1 MATKT
6 GSAEALQGKHV
17 RAGRN
22 GKAIEVISI
31 PRIEIAEMEVKLIG
45 DSPLIMHQ
53 WGEKAKAQIRD
64 KQAKK
69 PRAENRPK
77 RDPKA
82 EYEASMYRDADGG
95 YAFPAV
101 AFKAAAVS
109 ACRFNDIQMTIA
121 RGAFHVIGE
130 LVPITGEPNMRED
143 MVRVGMGAADLRYR
157 GEFKDWSTVLTVRY
171 NAAALSAGQLVNL
184 FNIAGFGVGVGEWRP
199 EKNGSY
205 GMFHVEVA

>member
-1 MATKT
+1 MGTKT
-6 GSAEALQGKHV
+6 TRPSG
-17 RAGRN
+17 N
-22 GKAIEVISI
+22 GAKAIEEVISI

-64 KQAKK
+64 KQAQK
-69 PRAENRPK
+69 PKAEKRPK

-82 EYEASMYRDADGG
+82 EYEASMYRGPDGE

-109 ACRFNDIQMTIA
+109 ACRFNDIKMTIA

-130 LVPITGEPNMRED
+130 MVPIKGKPNMRED
-143 MVRVGMGAADLRYR
+143 MVRVGQGAADLRYR
-157 GEFKDWSTVLTVRY
+157 GEFKEWSAVITVRY
-171 NAAALSAGQLVNL
+171 NTAALSAGQLVNL

-199 EKNGSY
+199 ERDGSH
-205 GMFHVEVA
+205 GMFHVEVQDG

>member
-6 GSAEALQGKHV
+6 ARPASG
-17 RAGRN
+17 N
-22 GKAIEVISI
+22 GIKAIEEVISI

-64 KQAKK
+64 KQAQKAK
-69 PRAENRPK
+69 AEKRPK

-82 EYEASMYRDADGG
+82 EYEASMYRGTDGE

-109 ACRFNDIQMTIA
+109 ACRFNDIKMTIA

-130 LVPITGEPNMRED
+130 MVPIKGKPNMRED

-157 GEFKDWSTVLTVRY
+157 GEFKEWSAALVVRY
-171 NAAALSAGQLVNL
+171 NTAALSAAQLVNL

-199 EKNGSY
+199 ERDGSH
-205 GMFHVEVA
+205 GMFHVEVQDA

>member
-1 MATKT
+1 MGTKT
-6 GSAEALQGKHV
+6 ARPASGNGL
-17 RAGRN
+17 RAVE
-22 GKAIEVISI
+22 EVISI

-64 KQAKK
+64 KQAQK
-69 PRAENRPK
+69 PKAEKRPK

-82 EYEASMYRDADGG
+82 EYEASMYRGPDGE

-109 ACRFNDIQMTIA
+109 ACRFNDIKMTIA

-130 LVPITGEPNMRED
+130 MVPIKGKPNMRED

-157 GEFKDWSTVLTVRY
+157 GEFKEWSALLTVRY
-171 NAAALSAGQLVNL
+171 NQAALSAGQLVNL

-199 EKNGSY
+199 ERDGSH
-205 GMFHVEVA
+205 GMFHVEVQDG